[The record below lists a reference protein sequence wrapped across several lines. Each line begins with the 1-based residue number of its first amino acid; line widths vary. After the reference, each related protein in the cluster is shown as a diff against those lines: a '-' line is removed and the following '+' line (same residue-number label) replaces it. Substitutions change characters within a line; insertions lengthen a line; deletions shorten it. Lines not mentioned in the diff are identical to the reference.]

1 MHLTTPILLRGPGT
15 GLVLMTLVALAGPG
29 CQSKKNLD
37 KNVDR
42 LVKAARSNDYAAFEK
57 MSRPELVE
65 KFPRSRFKMLA
76 KALSEL
82 GSFEERT
89 MQGIEVKAGGIRKGK
104 YSLRFAKG
112 KVKLELTLA
121 KGKLVAFMFSGED
134 LREAMRKVNRERY
147 AELKV
152 GRFQWTDAQGEPR
165 PGDQHRLGQPIKFKM
180 EVWGLK
186 KAGNKLNV
194 KVDLQLVRGEQVL
207 INRPGFVDKPIEIP
221 ASMPPVATVTGNLKV
236 PQPGAYTLRMR
247 ILDRIAQKSL
257 IHTQLFE
264 VKPAPGAARRP
275 AERAA
280 ERPAARR

>member
-1 MHLTTPILLRGPGT
+1 MHLPTPILRRGLRAWLT
-15 GLVLMTLVALAGPG
+15 VLMLIALAGPG

-42 LVKAARSNDYAAFEK
+42 LVKAARSNDYEAFEK

-76 KALSEL
+76 KALNEL

-89 MQGIEVKAGGIRKGK
+89 MHGIEVKAGGIRKGK

-121 KGKLVAFMFSGED
+121 KGELVAFLFSGDD

-165 PGDQHRLGQPIKFKM
+165 PGDQHRLGQPIEFEM

-186 KAGNKLNV
+186 KAGKKANV
-194 KVDLQLVRGEQVL
+194 KVDLQLVRGKQVV

-221 ASMPPVATVTGNLKV
+221 ASMPPVATVTGSLKV
-236 PQPGAYTLRMR
+236 PQPGSYTLHLR
-247 ILDRIAQKSL
+247 IVDRVAKKTL
-257 IHTQLFE
+257 LHMQLFE
-264 VKPAPGAARRP
+264 VKPAPDAARRP

-280 ERPAARR
+280 DRPAARR